1 MCLKVSSAKR
11 RSFCLCLNVLKFCE
25 GPGMVAPAVDTRWHV
40 SSFNLLIWNFVYFQ
54 VCFLHL
60 MRIVTITL
68 TSRRWLVGYQPVV
81 EGPWRRGRNV
91 SHGGSFQLML
101 WWCKP
106 VSVSHIYICDVYIYI
121 YKYIYT
127 CMWNLNLVVIMPTIR
142 LLQCPGNQC
151 CLVICR
157 DVLTTKLYI
166 DGFAQDCSNSQCVSN
181 GVTAVLH

>member
-1 MCLKVSSAKR
+1 MIEENVFESIVCETAVILSLHQCVKSSVR
-11 RSFCLCLNVLKFCE
+11 VQGWLPQQWT
-25 GPGMVAPAVDTRWHV
+25 PGWHV
-40 SSFNLLIWNFVYFQ
+40 SSFNLLIVWNFVYFQ

-81 EGPWRRGRNV
+81 GGPWRRGRNV

-106 VSVSHIYICDVYIYI
+106 VSVSHTHTYIYIRDVYIY
-121 YKYIYT
+121 T
-127 CMWNLNLVVIMPTIR
+127 FMWNLNLVVIMPTIR

-151 CLVICR
+151 C
-157 DVLTTKLYI
+157 
-166 DGFAQDCSNSQCVSN
+166 
-181 GVTAVLH
+181 